1 MYKPH
6 YQMSQNQ
13 LPILSRDQI
22 DDIAESYLA
31 DFQPEALKEPM
42 EVDVEGFLEIYL
54 GITPDFQYL
63 SHNMIYLGMAVFHD
77 TNRIPVYD
85 PLLNRAEYFSAKAN
99 TAIFDRRL
107 VEEKNQEH
115 RFRFTCGH
123 ESGHFVYHSPY
134 FKRVRHIQELFGA
147 KSDSFVQCYHT
158 DLGDKSKR
166 RLKTDN
172 DWLEWQANQFSSSL
186 LMPKAAVLSILESN
200 GTDNY
205 GIWQTLFE
213 MQNIFNVSY
222 EAAKNRLRGWG
233 LLNKSLTKTTVS
245 V

>member
-1 MYKPH
+1 M
-6 YQMSQNQ
+6 
-13 LPILSRDQI
+13 
-22 DDIAESYLA
+22 
-31 DFQPEALKEPM
+31 
-42 EVDVEGFLEIYL
+42 
-54 GITPDFQYL
+54 
-63 SHNMIYLGMAVFHD
+63 
-77 TNRIPVYD
+77 
-85 PLLNRAEYFSAKAN
+85 
-99 TAIFDRRL
+99 
-107 VEEKNQEH
+107 
-115 RFRFTCGH
+115 
-123 ESGHFVYHSPY
+123 
-134 FKRVRHIQELFGA
+134 FGA

-186 LMPKAAVLSILESN
+186 LMPKVAVLSILESN

-205 GIWQTLFE
+205 GIWQTLFD

-222 EAAKNRLRGWG
+222 EAAKNRLRDWG